1 MYTQRFGTPSTAV
14 PKIRPAFHLDQV
26 TVDFGKVKALRSVQ
40 LSVLPKDILF
50 ITGPSGAGKSTLMNV
65 MAGLQAPTQGN
76 VSLMQNDSKFFVS
89 CVFQD
94 LRLLQDKSCEDN
106 IWVSFD
112 SRLYDSR
119 EQFHKEMLELARVL
133 GVYDFLSQRIEKCN
147 GGLRAKV
154 AMIRALMAK
163 PDALLADEPTAAL
176 DRDASYRLFELLNHY
191 NQRRGLT
198 LVWATHNKDLIKQF
212 PGKVAHLDGGRLM
225 YAGQACF
232 I

>member
-14 PKIRPAFHLDQV
+14 PKVRPVFHLDQV
-26 TVDFGKVKALRSVQ
+26 TVDFGKVKALRSIQ

-50 ITGPSGAGKSTLMNV
+50 VTGPSGAGKSTLMNV
-65 MAGLQAPTQGN
+65 MAGLQKPTSGR
-76 VSLMQNDSKFFVS
+76 VSLMQEDSKFFVS
-89 CVFQD
+89 SMFQD
-94 LRLLQDKSCEDN
+94 LRLLQDKNCEDN
-106 IWVSFD
+106 LWVSYD
-112 SRLYDSR
+112 ARLYDSR
-119 EQFHKEMLELARVL
+119 EQFHKEMLELCRVL
-133 GVYDFLSQRIEKCN
+133 GVYDFLGQRIDKCN
-147 GGLRAKV
+147 GGLKSKV

-198 LVWATHNKDLIKQF
+198 LVWATHNKDMIKQF